1 MRLWSLHPRL
11 LDTRGI
17 VAVWREGLLAR
28 KVLEG
33 KTRGY
38 RNHPQLSRFRCSPDA
53 VGAVDAYLVH
63 VYREASER
71 GYTFQAKKIGKP
83 WDGRL
88 DVTMGQNEYEMHWLK
103 EKVASR
109 EPGWLKML
117 QGEPEAH
124 PLFNVVEG
132 DVESWERQT
141 VAIQEK
147 VK

>member
-28 KVLEG
+28 KGLEG

-53 VGAVDAYLVH
+53 VGAVDAYLMH
-63 VYREASER
+63 VYREACQR
-71 GYTFQAKKIGKP
+71 GYGFQVNKIGEP
-83 WDGRL
+83 WKGRL
-88 DVTMGQNEYEMHWLK
+88 DVTTGQLAYEMNWLK
-103 EKVASR
+103 NKVASR
-109 EPGWLKML
+109 EPDWLRML
-117 QGEPEAH
+117 QGEPDAH

-132 DVESWERQT
+132 DVESWERPT